1 VDKNDQGIDMPEID
15 PSKVVQVFEY
25 LLGPRLGRLIATLLL
40 AAIVLFILFWCFSG
54 VWEHGGRDI
63 YVALNGISLPH
74 APDILKSNNVEA
86 SISAL
91 MLILVLY
98 SAIIVAILYFL
109 GKKLFKKNV
118 SQSALDTLAE
128 LRNEGIDTVYAVK
141 ISSQQEFDNWK
152 LKKQAWEEKLRTYI
166 KNNFPKADYLYAS
179 HLGVVP
185 FQNFMNAFNDEHL
198 REVCFVIRQMDI
210 IEQILNNYRR

>member
-1 VDKNDQGIDMPEID
+1 MPEID
-15 PSKVVQVFEY
+15 PSKVVGVFEY
-25 LLGPRLGRLIATLLL
+25 LLGPRLGRLVATLLL
-40 AAIVLFILFWCFSG
+40 AAIGLFILFWCFSG

-74 APDILKSNNVEA
+74 APDLLKSTNVEA
-86 SISAL
+86 SISAF

-118 SQSALDTLAE
+118 SQSALDRLAE
-128 LRNEGIDTVYAVK
+128 LRNEGIDTVYAVPIK
-141 ISSQQEFDNWK
+141 DEAHF
-152 LKKQAWEEKLRTYI
+152 QAWKNTKKDWEKGLRDYVE
-166 KNNFPKADYLYAS
+166 KNFPRSDFLFAS

-185 FQNFMNAFNDEHL
+185 LQNNSNAFNIEHL
-198 REVCFVIRQMDI
+198 RELCFVVRQLDI
-210 IEQILNNYRR
+210 IEQILNSYRR